1 MCNNCD
7 VALKIERLLMNVT
20 QGLSKIKKWIA
31 LYIGAVSLILVPLY
45 IKGSYFG
52 LIELKARV
60 FLYTAIP
67 AVLPA
72 AVLAAA
78 EFFFDRGSR
87 HKIVKTSTVLLLI
100 IGLWSLF
107 SSFMSENPIQSLTGS
122 RGWKVGSLMT
132 VVLISATII
141 VSRHFQF
148 SSYLLLPIIAVNL
161 FINTLAVIQSAGVN
175 AFGLQNGLI
184 REQYYV
190 YLTTIGNSNS
200 YSGYLCLLLPLFWG
214 TFLSCKERA
223 TELLYG
229 LFAVLGFMGLIM
241 AESDSSY
248 AGIGICLLFILLFV
262 FGSEQYAEQY
272 LKRSAIL
279 LVLFGGC
286 LLFVRYFPLF
296 EAKRAEFA
304 GLSWRMLCSPVPE
317 ILILCGVLLYLSAG
331 RLIRSGKGRYLLI
344 VLETLI
350 IVAIC
355 GFFVILVSNF
365 NDGWGNGRGEIWRIS
380 WEYFCELPPR
390 YKITGLG
397 PEMVFLA
404 FREHLAETGSN
415 VVTAHSDIMQVLLTQ
430 GIVGLALYIAL
441 WGYLAALFFRKKV
454 WKSNT
459 AVFFFPL
466 AAYWGQSLF
475 CTVYPVTAVAFSF
488 MAGLYLRYTEYADS
502 GGNQL

>member
-1 MCNNCD
+1 
-7 VALKIERLLMNVT
+7 MNVT

-100 IGLWSLF
+100 IGLWSLL
-107 SSFMSENPIQSLTGS
+107 SSFLSENPIQSLTGS

-229 LFAVLGFMGLIM
+229 LFAVLGFM
-241 AESDSSY
+241 D
-248 AGIGICLLFILLFV
+248 
-262 FGSEQYAEQY
+262 AEQY

>member
-1 MCNNCD
+1 M
-7 VALKIERLLMNVT
+7 LL
-20 QGLSKIKKWIA
+20 SIA
-31 LYIGAVSLILVPLY
+31 A
-45 IKGSYFG
+45 
-52 LIELKARV
+52 
-60 FLYTAIP
+60 
-67 AVLPA
+67 
-72 AVLAAA
+72 
-78 EFFFDRGSR
+78 
-87 HKIVKTSTVLLLI
+87 
-100 IGLWSLF
+100 WSLF
-107 SSFMSENPIQSLTGS
+107 CSYMSQNPGLSMMGTA
-122 RGWKVGSLMT
+122 GWSMGSLMT
-132 VVLISATII
+132 TVLVLSTII
-141 VSRHFQF
+141 VSRYFDLKPYMLF
-148 SSYLLLPIIAVNL
+148 AVMAVNII
-161 FINTLAVIQSAGVN
+161 INGFAIIQSAGIDL
-175 AFGLQNGLI
+175 FGLLKNIDKKQ
-184 REQYYV
+184 V
-190 YLTTIGNSNS
+190 YTFLSTIGQKNS

-214 TFLSCKERA
+214 TFISCKERL

-430 GIVGLALYIAL
+430 GIVGLALYIAF
-441 WGYLAALFFRKKV
+441 WGYLTALFFRKKL
-454 WKSNT
+454 WKSST

-475 CTVYPVTAVAFSF
+475 CTVYPITAAVFSF
-488 MAGLYLRYTEYADS
+488 MAGLYLRYAEYED
-502 GGNQL
+502 

>member
-1 MCNNCD
+1 
-7 VALKIERLLMNVT
+7 MNQTQSLRKMKNRIAVYLGIVT
-20 QGLSKIKKWIA
+20 
-31 LYIGAVSLILVPLY
+31 LILVPLC

-52 LIELKARV
+52 LIELKARA
-60 FLYTAIP
+60 FLYAAVP
-67 AVLPA
+67 AVLLA

-78 EFFFDRGSR
+78 GIFFDGDRRKNSVR
-87 HKIVKTSTVLLLI
+87 KSAILLLI
-100 IGLWSLF
+100 ISLWSLF
-107 SSFMSENPIQSLTGS
+107 SSFMSISPELSLTGS
-122 RGWKVGSLMT
+122 RGWKVGSIMT
-132 VVLISATII
+132 VVLILTTII
-141 VSRHFQF
+141 VSGNLQF
-148 SSYLLLPIIAVNL
+148 HSYMLLPIMAVNI
-161 FINTLAVIQSAGVN
+161 FINALAVIQSAGINV
-175 AFGLQNGLI
+175 FGLQNGLI
-184 REQYYV
+184 KEQYYV
-190 YLTTIGNSNS
+190 YMTTIGNSNS

-214 TFLSCKERA
+214 AFLSCKERA

-229 LFAVLGFMGLIM
+229 LFAAVGFMGLIM

-248 AGIGICLLFILLFV
+248 AGIGICLLFMLLFV
-262 FGSEQYAEQY
+262 FGSDDHAEQY
-272 LKRSAIL
+272 LKRSSVL
-279 LVLFGGC
+279 LVLYGGC
-286 LLFVRYFPLF
+286 LLFVRYFPMF

-304 GLSWRMLCSPVPE
+304 GLSWKMLCSPVPE
-317 ILILCGVLLYLSAG
+317 ILISCGILLYLLAG
-331 RLIRSGKGRYLLI
+331 RLIQSKKERYLLI

-430 GIVGLALYIAL
+430 GIVGLALYFAF
-441 WGYLAALFFRKKV
+441 WGYLTALFFRKKL
-454 WKSNT
+454 WKSST

-475 CTVYPVTAVAFSF
+475 CTVYPITAAVFSF
-488 MAGLYLRYTEYADS
+488 MAGLYLRYADCED
-502 GGNQL
+502 

>member
-1 MCNNCD
+1 
-7 VALKIERLLMNVT
+7 MNVS
-20 QGLSKIKKWIA
+20 QGLVKTKKWIA
-31 LYIGAVSLILVPLY
+31 LYLGMISLILVPLY

-78 EFFFDRGSR
+78 ELFFNRDSH
-87 HKIVKTSTVLLLI
+87 HKIVKTSTVLLFI
-100 IGLWSLF
+100 IGLWSLL
-107 SSFMSENPIQSLTGS
+107 SSFLSENPIQSLTGS

-132 VVLISATII
+132 VILISATIV

-161 FINTLAVIQSAGVN
+161 FINALAVIQSAGVN

-184 REQYYV
+184 EEQYYG
-190 YLTTIGNSNS
+190 YLSTIGNANS

-214 TFLSCKERA
+214 AFLSCKERL

-229 LFAVLGFMGLIM
+229 VFAALGFMGLIL
-241 AESDSSY
+241 AETDSAY

-262 FGSEQYAEQY
+262 FGSEHCAEQY
-272 LKRSAIL
+272 LKRSS
-279 LVLFGGC
+279 VLMSLYGVC

-296 EAKRAEFA
+296 EAKRSEFA
-304 GLSWRMLCSPVPE
+304 GLSRTMLCSPVPE
-317 ILILCGVLLYLSAG
+317 IMLLCGILLYLSAG
-331 RLIRSGKGRYLLI
+331 RLIQSRKERYLLI
-344 VLETLI
+344 ALEALIMAAIGGFIVNTVLH
-350 IVAIC
+350 
-355 GFFVILVSNF
+355 F
-365 NDGWGNGRGEIWRIS
+365 NDGWGSGRGAIWRVS
-380 WEYFCELPPR
+380 WEYFYELPLR
-390 YKITGLG
+390 YKITGIG
-397 PEMVFLA
+397 PEMVFSA
-404 FREHLAETGSN
+404 FRTYLAETGRN
-415 VVTAHSDIMQVLLTQ
+415 VVTAHSDILQVLLTQ
-430 GIVGLALYIAL
+430 GMVGLALYIAF